1 MIFKEKLNSVKK
13 KFNVHLS
20 MGDNEERRRCAQERN
35 ITT

>member
-1 MIFKEKLNSVKK
+1 MIFKEKLNLVKK

-20 MGDNEERRRCAQERN
+20 MGDNEERRCAQERN